1 MKTKFYIFIFLFF
14 IGFLPAFSQTQA
26 EMNQTALND
35 YKVVD
40 QKLNKIYQELIKNLP
55 PKEKALLIKAQK
67 NWIAF
72 RDSDC
77 EFAVSAYEGGSIQ
90 PLIKYTCLT
99 EATQKRI
106 EELENYLKEN

>member
-1 MKTKFYIFIFLFF
+1 MKTKFYTLLFLLF
-14 IGFLPAFSQTQA
+14 IGFLPVFSQTQA

-40 QKLNKIYQELIKNLP
+40 QKLNKVYQELIKNLP

-67 NWIAF
+67 SWIAF

-77 EFAVSAYEGGSIQ
+77 EFAISAYEGGSIQ

-106 EELENYLKEN
+106 EALENYLKEN